1 MSSSRDF
8 LPDSSSVT
16 YPASTSDSV
25 PPASFVQIQN
35 ELTPARS
42 PGSCKVRFSEK
53 NEKCNSSVS
62 QFGDQNRSVT
72 LESNLKNKIETKC
85 SNKSSLPTHQI
96 VQNSVS
102 LIPRKENG
110 FIAGKILFLSFLFF
124 SFEVYIMLTMNNVH
138 IQVNY

>member
-42 PGSCKVRFSEK
+42 PGSCKVRYSDK
-53 NEKCNSSVS
+53 NGKCKSSVS

-85 SNKSSLPTHQI
+85 SNKSSLPTLQFA
-96 VQNSVS
+96 QNNVS
-102 LIPRKENG
+102 LNPRKENG
-110 FIAGKILFLSFLFF
+110 FIPGKVLFLSFKYF
-124 SFEVYIMLTMNNVH
+124 SFKVYFQL
-138 IQVNY
+138 

>member
-53 NEKCNSSVS
+53 DAKCNSSITP
-62 QFGDQNRSVT
+62 FGNANGSVP
-72 LESNLKNKIETKC
+72 LESNLKNNNATKN
-85 SNKSSLPTHQI
+85 SSKSSPPMHHI
-96 VQNSVS
+96 VQPKFSFNQRS
-102 LIPRKENG
+102 ENG
-110 FIAGKILFLSFLFF
+110 IIPG
-124 SFEVYIMLTMNNVH
+124 N
-138 IQVNY
+138 

>member
-53 NEKCNSSVS
+53 TRKSNSNIN
-62 QFGDQNRSVT
+62 QFGDINQSVP
-72 LESNLKNKIETKC
+72 LESNATYNNDTKH
-85 SNKSSLPTHQI
+85 SKRPSPPIHQI
-96 VQNSVS
+96 EQNTLSYNPRCPNGI
-102 LIPRKENG
+102 IPG
-110 FIAGKILFLSFLFF
+110 
-124 SFEVYIMLTMNNVH
+124 
-138 IQVNY
+138 

>member
-53 NEKCNSSVS
+53 TRKSNSTIS
-62 QFGDQNRSVT
+62 QFSDLNQSVP
-72 LESNLKNKIETKC
+72 LESNATYNNDTKH
-85 SNKSSLPTHQI
+85 SKRQSPPIHQI
-96 VQNSVS
+96 EQNTLSYNPRS
-102 LIPRKENG
+102 PNGIIPG
-110 FIAGKILFLSFLFF
+110 
-124 SFEVYIMLTMNNVH
+124 
-138 IQVNY
+138 

>member
-42 PGSCKVRFSEK
+42 PGSCKVRFSDK
-53 NEKCNSSVS
+53 NGKCKSSVS

-85 SNKSSLPTHQI
+85 SNKPSPPTHQI
-96 VQNSVS
+96 VQNNVS
-102 LIPRKENG
+102 LNPRKENG
-110 FIAGKILFLSFLFF
+110 FIPGKFLFLSFIFF
-124 SFEVYIMLTMNNVH
+124 SFEVYLCI
-138 IQVNY
+138 IYSFK